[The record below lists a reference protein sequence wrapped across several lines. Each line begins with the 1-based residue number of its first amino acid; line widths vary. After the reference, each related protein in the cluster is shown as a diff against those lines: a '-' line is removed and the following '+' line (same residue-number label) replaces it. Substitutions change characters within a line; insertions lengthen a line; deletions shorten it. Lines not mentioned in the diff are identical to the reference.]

1 MTIKAKISA
10 GFAAVALIA
19 LLLGSLGYWGAVRS
33 ETIIAE
39 LGERRLPAVQTVLEM
54 EVALNSVV
62 TGFRTLMDQSA
73 DTASRN
79 RQYQV
84 IAEGRETYRALVN
97 RYDALPKSVEEEQA
111 WQVFQTTLPDWL
123 SANNAIA
130 DLHQE
135 LDERRSANPQAYVG
149 DLQNRIAEVTMGETL
164 RYQEAAFAAL
174 KQVVQLNMSAAAE
187 DVEFGIS
194 QAVML
199 EIISLL
205 AMLIGVLLAAGLGIV
220 ITRGITRPLTLL
232 VNAVERVRDSGNFN
246 EQVNYT
252 QKNEIGQVIR
262 AFNTLL
268 DSQKHALE
276 EANSTIE
283 ALASGDFSARIQ
295 GDYAGDLDALKTGI
309 NHSAETI
316 RVTMEEL
323 SKVMQAIRQGEF
335 GVSINPALVRGDY
348 RLMLENA
355 AYGMQ
360 SLKHSVDSIVDVM
373 THVAQGQFGHRVDA
387 DASGEMLKLKNMI
400 NQSVSAL
407 ETAFMEI
414 QRVMQAL
421 ASGDL
426 TEQVQGQY
434 PGDLGA
440 LASAANTTVMQLA
453 DVIQQINQ
461 SVENVNTAATEISAG
476 NTDLSQRT
484 EEQASS
490 LEETASSMEEL
501 TSTVKQNADNARQAN
516 QLAGQA
522 NLVAEA
528 GGSKVQEAVTTMQEL
543 TSSAEKITNIISVID
558 GIAFQTNILALN
570 AAVEAARAGE
580 QGRGFA
586 VVAGEVRTLAQRS
599 AAAAKEIQA
608 LIKEDTR
615 IVEHG
620 SRLVSEAGVSMT
632 EIIQSVKR
640 VTDIMAEIS
649 AASEEQSQG
658 IEQINQAITQ
668 MDDVTQQNAALV
680 EEAAAA
686 AESLEDQ
693 AITLSQAISVFK
705 ISSSDR
711 KAIRAPRLQASPV
724 NKAKAMAN
732 KVEKPTAVK
741 RLPSSGTSEDEWE
754 EF

>member
-10 GFAAVALIA
+10 GFAAVALIS

-33 ETIIAE
+33 EASIAE

-54 EVALNSVV
+54 QVALNNVV

-73 DTASRN
+73 DTAARN

-84 IAEGRETYRALVN
+84 IADSREVYRALVN
-97 RYDALPKSVEEEQA
+97 RYDALPKSAEEERA

-123 SANNAIA
+123 AANNEIA
-130 DLHQE
+130 VLHQE
-135 LDERRSANPQAYVG
+135 LDELRIANPQAFVG
-149 DLQNRIAEVTMGETL
+149 DLQDRIAEATMGETL
-164 RYQEAAFAAL
+164 RYQEAAFTAL
-174 KQVVQLNMSAAAE
+174 DQVVRLNMNAAASQ
-187 DVEFGIS
+187 VEFGIN
-194 QAVML
+194 QAAL
-199 EIISLL
+199 LKTISLL
-205 AMLIGVLLAAGLGIV
+205 AMLIGVILSAGLGFI
-220 ITRGITRPLTLL
+220 ITRGITRPLTLM

-252 QKNEIGQVIR
+252 QKDEIGQVIR

-268 DSQKHALE
+268 SSQKHALE
-276 EANSTIE
+276 EANTTIE
-283 ALASGDFSARIQ
+283 ALASGDFNARIQ
-295 GDYAGDLDALKTGI
+295 GEYAGDLDALKTGI
-309 NHSAETI
+309 NSSAETI
-316 RVTMEEL
+316 RLTMDEL

-355 AYGMQ
+355 AHGMQ
-360 SLKHSVDSIVDVM
+360 SLKRSVDSVVQVM
-373 THVAQGQFGHRVDA
+373 TQVAEGQFGARVDA

-421 ASGDL
+421 AKGDL

-434 PGDLGA
+434 PGDLGT
-440 LASAANTTVMQLA
+440 LADAANTTVVQLS
-453 DVIQQINQ
+453 DVIQQIHQ
-461 SVENVNTAATEISAG
+461 SVGNVNTAATEISAG

-522 NLVAEA
+522 NRVAEA
-528 GGSKVQEAVTTMQEL
+528 GGSKVQEAVATMHEL
-543 TSSAEKITNIISVID
+543 TASSEKITNIISVID

-599 AAAAKEIQA
+599 AAAAKEIQS
-608 LIKEDTR
+608 LIKEDAG
-615 IVEHG
+615 IVENG
-620 SRLVSEAGVSMT
+620 SRLVREAGVSMD
-632 EIIQSVKR
+632 EIVQSVKR

-693 AITLSQAISVFK
+693 AASLSQAVSVFK
-705 ISSSDR
+705 MNLSDR
-711 KAIRAPRLQASPV
+711 QAVRPPKLQANPV
-724 NKAKAMAN
+724 NKRPATIKH
-732 KVEKPTAVK
+732 
-741 RLPSSGTSEDEWE
+741 LPHAGTSEDEWE